1 MEQER
6 AGAGMKDRWGNE
18 ESGRRLRGQIACGL
32 RAQTARGLRGQT
44 GPSCENRTLA
54 DCENRTPAYCKER
67 LPAGC
72 SSPVGRKASVKAVGF
87 RGAAE
92 RREGKTEPWNAEY
105 IDGNAE
111 YIGGNAV
118 DIGGRGA
125 KRKISDKAQ
134 DTRQSAGYSERDKGH
149 RAPRV
154 RV

>member
-6 AGAGMKDRWGNE
+6 AGAGMKDRWGND

-32 RAQTARGLRGQT
+32 RAQTACGLRGQT
-44 GPSCENRTLA
+44 GPSCENRTPA
-54 DCENRTPAYCKER
+54 NCENRTPAYCKER

-105 IDGNAE
+105 TDGNAE
-111 YIGGNAV
+111 Y
-118 DIGGRGA
+118 IGGRGA

-134 DTRQSAGYSERDKGH
+134 DTRQSAGYSVRDEGH